1 MNFWSPYGHEFVR
14 VASCVP
20 GVEVGDAAFNVA
32 QTLDLARRGHERKIA
47 LMIFP
52 ELGISAYAIDDL
64 LFQDA
69 LLDRVES
76 GVIEIAEASRDL
88 FPLLVIGAP
97 LRRNGQ
103 LFNCA
108 IAIHHGAILG
118 AVPKTYL
125 PNYREFYE
133 GRHFASGA
141 SIRNTAIDLGGHSVP
156 FGTDLL
162 FKSRGSVPF
171 TAHIEICEDVWVP
184 EPPSTAAALAGAEI
198 LLNLS
203 ASNITI
209 GKAEARRLLCA
220 SQSAR
225 CIAAYAYSAAGPG
238 ESTTDLAW
246 DGQAA
251 IFEYGV
257 CLAETERFPASPTMA
272 IADVD
277 LALLRQERM
286 RVGTFGACI
295 GNNRDRIDAFRTVS
309 FTFDAPEAELEL
321 LRTIDRFPYVP
332 SDPRRLQENCYEA
345 YNIQVQGL
353 TKRLQ
358 ASRTQKVV
366 IGVSGGLDS
375 TQALIV
381 STRAMDR
388 LGLPRSNVL
397 AYTLP
402 GFATSDSTKANAWDL
417 MRSLGVSAQ
426 EIDIRPAARQ
436 MLTDLGH
443 PFSRGEEIYDVTFEN
458 VQAGLRTD
466 YLFRLANHNGA
477 LVCGTGDLSELG
489 LGWCTY
495 GVGDHMSHYNVNAS
509 VAKTLIQHLIRFV
522 ATSGEVNEQTAKVL
536 FTILATE
543 ISPELVPAGADGVIQ
558 STQKIIG
565 PYELQDFN
573 LYYVT
578 RFGFRPSRVAYLAF
592 NAWSDAA
599 HGDWPADIP
608 ASDRRSYSLDEIK
621 RWLGIF
627 LFRFFAISQFKRSA
641 LPNGPKISSGGS
653 LSPRGDWRAPSDGNA
668 RVWLEELKANVPDV

>member
-14 VASCVP
+14 LACCVP
-20 GVEVGDAAFNVA
+20 RVEVNDPAFNVA
-32 QTLDLARRGHERKIA
+32 QTLEVARRGDQQNIA

-52 ELGISAYAIDDL
+52 ELGISSYAIDDL

-69 LLDRVES
+69 MLDRVEA
-76 GVIEIAEASRDL
+76 GIGEIAEASRQL
-88 FPLLVIGAP
+88 FPVLVVGAP

-108 IAIHHGAILG
+108 VVIHRGAILG

-133 GRHFASGA
+133 ARHFASGA
-141 SIRNTAIDLGGHSVP
+141 AMRNTTIDLNGQSVP

-162 FKSRGSVPF
+162 FSSRGSVRF
-171 TAHIEICEDVWVP
+171 TAHVEICEDVWVA
-184 EPPSTAAALAGAEI
+184 EPPSTKAALAGAEI

-209 GKAEARRLLCA
+209 GKAEWRRLLCA

-251 IFEYGV
+251 IFEYGR
-257 CLAETERFPASPTMA
+257 CLAETERFPAGAAMA
-272 IADVD
+272 VADVD

-286 RVGTFGACI
+286 RVGTFADCMRE
-295 GNNRDRIDAFRTVS
+295 NRDRISGFRTVS
-309 FTFDAPEAELEL
+309 FALDAPAGALPL
-321 LRTIDRFPYVP
+321 LRAVDRFPYVP
-332 SDPRRLQENCYEA
+332 SDPARLKENCYEA

-353 TKRLQ
+353 MKRLQ
-358 ASRTQKVV
+358 ATQTRKVV

-381 STRAMDR
+381 ATRAMDR
-388 LGLPRSNVL
+388 LGLPRANVL

-402 GFATSDSTKANAWDL
+402 GFATSEATKANAWAL
-417 MRSLGVSAQ
+417 MRALQVSAQ
-426 EIDIRPAARQ
+426 EIDIKPAARQ
-436 MLTDLGH
+436 MLADLGH
-443 PFSRGEEIYDVTFEN
+443 PFSRGEAVYDITFEN

-466 YLFRLANHNGA
+466 YLFRLANYNGA

-495 GVGDHMSHYNVNAS
+495 GVGDQMSHYNVNAS

-522 ATSGEVNEQTAKVL
+522 ANSGDFDAQTANIL

-543 ISPELVPAGADGVIQ
+543 ISPELVPVAAGSMIQ
-558 STQKIIG
+558 STEKVIG
-565 PYELQDFN
+565 PYQLQDFN
-573 LYYVT
+573 LFYVT
-578 RFGFRPSRVAYLAF
+578 RFGFAPSRIAYLAF
-592 NAWSDAA
+592 NAWSDATR
-599 HGDWPADIP
+599 GSWPENIP
-608 ASDRRSYSLDEIK
+608 AAERRSYSLDEIK
-621 RWLGIF
+621 HWLEVF
-627 LFRFFAISQFKRSA
+627 LFRFFATSQFKRSA

-668 RVWLEELKANVPDV
+668 RVWLEELKANVPDR

>member
-14 VASCVP
+14 LASCVP
-20 GVEVGDAAFNVA
+20 GVDVGDAAFNVA
-32 QTLDLARRGHERKIA
+32 QTLDLARRGDERKIA

-69 LLDRVES
+69 LLDRVEG
-76 GVIEIAEASRDL
+76 GVVEIAQASAEL
-88 FPLLVIGAP
+88 FPVLVVGAP

-108 IAIHHGAILG
+108 VVIHRGAILG

-141 SIRNTAIDLGGHSVP
+141 GIRNTAIDLGGHSIP

-162 FKSRGSVPF
+162 FKSCGSVPF

-184 EPPSTAAALAGAEI
+184 QPPSTAAALAGAEI

-257 CLAETERFPASPTMA
+257 CLAETERFPSAPTIA
-272 IADVD
+272 VADVD

-286 RVGTFGACI
+286 RVGTFSDCI
-295 GNNRDRIDAFRTVS
+295 GQNRDRIGEFRTVS
-309 FTFDAPEAELEL
+309 FTVDAPEGKLAL
-321 LRTIDRFPYVP
+321 LRAIDRFPYVP
-332 SDPRRLQENCYEA
+332 SDPLRLQENCYEA

-358 ASRTQKVV
+358 ATQTKKVV

-375 TQALIV
+375 TQALLV

-402 GFATSDSTKANAWDL
+402 GFATSDSTKANAWGL
-417 MRSLGVSAQ
+417 MQALGVAAQ

-436 MLTDLGH
+436 MLADLGH

-522 ATSGEVNEQTAKVL
+522 ATSGEVDDPTAKVL

-573 LYYVT
+573 LFYAT
-578 RFGFRPSRVAYLAF
+578 RFGFRPSRIAYLAF

-599 HGDWPADIP
+599 RGDWPASIP

>member
-32 QTLDLARRGHERKIA
+32 QTLDLARRGGERKIA

-69 LLDRVES
+69 LLDRVEA
-76 GVIEIAEASRDL
+76 GIVEIAQASREL
-88 FPLLVIGAP
+88 FPVLVVGAP
-97 LRRNGQ
+97 LRRSGQ

-108 IAIHHGAILG
+108 VVVHRGVILG

-133 GRHFASGA
+133 ARHFASGA
-141 SIRNTAIDLGGHSVP
+141 AMRNAAIELGGYSVP

-162 FKSRGSVPF
+162 FKSCGSAPF
-171 TAHIEICEDVWVP
+171 TAHVEICEDVWVP
-184 EPPSTAAALAGAEI
+184 DPPSTAAALSGAEI

-251 IFEYGV
+251 IFEYGR
-257 CLAETERFPASPTMA
+257 CLAETERFPTGPTMA
-272 IADVD
+272 VADVD

-286 RVGTFGACI
+286 RVGTFSDCVGQ
-295 GNNRDRIDAFRTVS
+295 NRDRISEFRTVS
-309 FTFDAPEAELEL
+309 FGLDAPEGELQL
-321 LRTIDRFPYVP
+321 LRAVDRFPYVP
-332 SDPRRLQENCYEA
+332 SDPKRLKENCYEA

-353 TKRLQ
+353 MKRLQ
-358 ASRTQKVV
+358 ATQTRKLV

-381 STRAMDR
+381 STRVMDR
-388 LGLPRSNVL
+388 LGLPRSHVL

-402 GFATSDSTKANAWDL
+402 GFATSNNTKANAWEL
-417 MRSLGVSAQ
+417 MRALGVSAQ

-436 MLTDLGH
+436 MLADMGH
-443 PFSRGEEIYDVTFEN
+443 PFSRGEEVYDITFEN

-466 YLFRLANHNGA
+466 YLFRLANQNGA

-522 ATSGEVNEQTAKVL
+522 ATTGEFDERTAEVL

-543 ISPELVPAGADGVIQ
+543 ISPELVPPGADGALQ
-558 STQKIIG
+558 STEKIIG

-573 LYYVT
+573 LFYVT
-578 RFGFRPSRVAYLAF
+578 RFGFRPSRIAYLAF
-592 NAWSDAA
+592 NAWSDVTR
-599 HGDWPADIP
+599 GSWPDNIP
-608 ASDRRSYSLDEIK
+608 ASERHGYSLDEIK

-668 RVWLEELKANVPDV
+668 RVWLEELKAGVPDV

>member
-1 MNFWSPYGHEFVR
+1 VNFWSPYSHEFVR

-20 GVEVGDAAFNVA
+20 GVEVGDAAFNAA
-32 QTLDLARRGHERKIA
+32 QTLDLARRGDERKIA

-69 LLDRVES
+69 LLDRVEA
-76 GVIEIAEASRDL
+76 GIVAIALASSEL
-88 FPLLVIGAP
+88 FPVLVVGAP
-97 LRRNGQ
+97 LRRGGQ

-108 IAIHHGAILG
+108 VVIHRGVILG

-133 GRHFASGA
+133 ARHFASGA
-141 SIRNTAIDLGGHSVP
+141 GIRNAAIELGGRSVP

-162 FKSRGSVPF
+162 FKSSGSVPF
-171 TAHIEICEDVWVP
+171 TAHIEICEDIWVP
-184 EPPSTAAALAGAEI
+184 EPPSTAAALSGAEI

-203 ASNITI
+203 ASNIVI

-251 IFEYGV
+251 IFEYGR
-257 CLAETERFPASPTMA
+257 CLAETERFPAAPTMA
-272 IADVD
+272 VADVD

-286 RVGTFGACI
+286 RVGTFGDCV
-295 GNNRDRIDAFRTVS
+295 GQNRDRIMQFRTIS
-309 FTFDAPEAELEL
+309 FSLEAPEGELSL
-321 LRTIDRFPYVP
+321 LRAVDRFPYVP
-332 SDPRRLQENCYEA
+332 SDPMRLKENCYEA

-358 ASRTQKVV
+358 ATQTPKIV

-381 STRAMDR
+381 STRVMDR

-402 GFATSDSTKANAWDL
+402 GFATSDNTKANAWAL
-417 MRSLGVSAQ
+417 MRALGVAAQ

-436 MLTDLGH
+436 MLADMGH
-443 PFSRGEEIYDVTFEN
+443 PFSRGEEVYDVTFEN

-509 VAKTLIQHLIRFV
+509 VSKTLIQHLIRFV
-522 ATSGEVNEQTAKVL
+522 ATSGEFDEQTAEVL

-543 ISPELVPAGADGVIQ
+543 ISPELVPAGAGGVIQ
-558 STQKIIG
+558 STQKVVG

-573 LYYVT
+573 LFYVT
-578 RFGFRPSRVAYLAF
+578 RFGFRPSRIAYLAF
-592 NAWSDAA
+592 NAWSDVTRGSWPENVPAA
-599 HGDWPADIP
+599 E
-608 ASDRRSYSLDEIK
+608 RRSYSLAEIK
-621 RWLGIF
+621 RWLGVF

-668 RVWLEELKANVPDV
+668 RVWLEELKAKVPDA

>member
-69 LLDRVES
+69 LLDRVEN

-88 FPLLVIGAP
+88 FPLLVMGAP
-97 LRRNGQ
+97 LRRSGQ

-108 IAIHHGAILG
+108 VVVHRGTILG

-141 SIRNTAIDLGGHSVP
+141 SIRNTAIELGGHSVP

-162 FKSRGSVPF
+162 FKSHGSVPF

-257 CLAETERFPASPTMA
+257 CLAETERFPALPTMA

-295 GNNRDRIDAFRTVS
+295 GNNRDRIEAFRTVS
-309 FTFDAPEAELEL
+309 FTIDAPDAELEL

-332 SDPRRLQENCYEA
+332 SDLRRLQENCYEA

-402 GFATSDSTKANAWDL
+402 GFATSDSTKANAWAL
-417 MRSLGVSAQ
+417 MQALGVAAQ

-436 MLTDLGH
+436 MLADLGH

-522 ATSGEVNEQTAKVL
+522 ATSGEVSEQTAKVL